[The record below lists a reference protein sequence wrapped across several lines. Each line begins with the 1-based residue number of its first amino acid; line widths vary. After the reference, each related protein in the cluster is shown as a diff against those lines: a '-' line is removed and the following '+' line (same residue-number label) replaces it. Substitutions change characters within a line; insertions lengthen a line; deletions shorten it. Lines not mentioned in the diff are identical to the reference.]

1 MLTGKISQYKT
12 MNTKQSIRKELL
24 KKRNT
29 LTEEDCQNYSKMI
42 EKQLLSSEQYRN
54 AQILLIYAAY
64 QKEVSTYGII
74 KHALCDGK
82 KVFCPKVLRPEVMEF
97 YQIFSLDDIIAG
109 YKNIPEPKIIET
121 PYDNINQQRSLMILP
136 LVGFDSYK
144 NRLGYGG
151 GFYDRYLQQLSGMKS
166 IGLGFECQKY
176 EPGIPT
182 ETTDIKPNFIITETN
197 IY

>member
-1 MLTGKISQYKT
+1 
-12 MNTKQSIRKELL
+12 MNTKQNIRKELL

-64 QKEVSTYGII
+64 QKEVSTYSII
-74 KHALCDGK
+74 KHALSEGK
-82 KVFCPKVLRPEVMEF
+82 KVFCPKVLSPEIMEF
-97 YQIFSLDDIIAG
+97 YQIFSLDDIVAG
-109 YKNIPEPKIIET
+109 YKNIPEPKIIKT
-121 PYDNINQQRSLMILP
+121 PYGNINQRHTLMVLP
-136 LVGFDSYK
+136 LIGFDSYK

-151 GFYDRYLQQLSGMKS
+151 GFYDRYLQYFPNMER

-176 EPGIPT
+176 EHGIPM
-182 ETTDIKPNFIITETN
+182 EATDIKPNFIITETN